1 MKNEKETEM
10 KNKTKIKWVLGAA
23 TTFLAVA
30 FVYNGY
36 LVLSNPNRMRRVVNF
51 FGYGIASTSS
61 QTTFNASELGE
72 YGIQAKRGEILAAD
86 GSVLARSVK
95 RYDVRIDPKVAGPSK
110 IAFNRDSV
118 DNICPRLNLTPA
130 ELLDFCTS
138 EKSRYLLVRS
148 DVEESVANWFCSDE
162 GRRLAKGFIVEAVQ
176 RREYPL
182 GRNAAHV
189 TGCIYRPIAGNVTVG
204 CNGVEYTCNSILA
217 GKGVDLAR
225 DVGREERERCAK
237 PVHGGSITTTI
248 VPSIQNTL
256 ADILSKAVSSNCA
269 ETAWGIVMDARTGG
283 IAAMVSLPSYDPAS
297 SRDVKNASSYFFNN
311 AVMGMFEPGG
321 LMKPLTYAMALDKKV
336 VSCDAEIDHE
346 DGVFEYYGS
355 KLYDVHSATGVLS
368 VAEAFVKR
376 TEIGA
381 AKIGLMIW
389 EDEYPEKLKKFGFGR
404 KIGNGTM
411 YGEAVGIIR
420 PAKHIDPVTFSR
432 LGLGRGLAVTGLQ
445 IANAYAAL
453 ANEGKTVAPHL
464 VEKTVS
470 TNGCET
476 LFRGETSVRV
486 VSESSAKLVAS
497 LMKDAMR
504 AAANEFSVDF
514 SGVEIAGMIAET
526 PIPEKGK
533 YSKTD
538 FNAFAA
544 GFFPVHNPRWVVA
557 IGFSKPKT
565 ECAAGRV
572 ALPVFA
578 ELVRKCS
585 GGDFLNNQVPSKGE

>member
-1 MKNEKETEM
+1 M

-51 FGYGIASTSS
+51 FGYGVASTSS

-162 GRRLAKGFIVEAVQ
+162 GRRLA
-176 RREYPL
+176 
-182 GRNAAHV
+182 
-189 TGCIYRPIAGNVTVG
+189 
-204 CNGVEYTCNSILA
+204 
-217 GKGVDLAR
+217 
-225 DVGREERERCAK
+225 
-237 PVHGGSITTTI
+237 
-248 VPSIQNTL
+248 
-256 ADILSKAVSSNCA
+256 
-269 ETAWGIVMDARTGG
+269 
-283 IAAMVSLPSYDPAS
+283 
-297 SRDVKNASSYFFNN
+297 
-311 AVMGMFEPGG
+311 
-321 LMKPLTYAMALDKKV
+321 
-336 VSCDAEIDHE
+336 
-346 DGVFEYYGS
+346 
-355 KLYDVHSATGVLS
+355 
-368 VAEAFVKR
+368 
-376 TEIGA
+376 
-381 AKIGLMIW
+381 
-389 EDEYPEKLKKFGFGR
+389 
-404 KIGNGTM
+404 
-411 YGEAVGIIR
+411 
-420 PAKHIDPVTFSR
+420 
-432 LGLGRGLAVTGLQ
+432 VTGLQ

-464 VEKTVS
+464 VEKMVS

-476 LFRGETSVRV
+476 LFRGETSVQV

-585 GGDFLNNQVPSKGE
+585 GGDFLNNKVSSKGE

>member
-1 MKNEKETEM
+1 M
-10 KNKTKIKWVLGAA
+10 NKTKIKWALWAA
-23 TTFLAVA
+23 TALLAVA

-51 FGYGIASTSS
+51 FGYGVVPASSL
-61 QTTFNASELGE
+61 TTFNVSELGE

-86 GSVLARSVK
+86 GSVLARAVK
-95 RYDVRIDPKVAGPSK
+95 RYDVRIDPKIAREYNV
-110 IAFNRDSV
+110 AFNRASIE
-118 DNICPRLNLTPA
+118 NICQRLNLTPA
-130 ELLDFCTS
+130 ELLDFCAS

-148 DVEESVANWFCSDE
+148 NVEESVVNWFCSDE
-162 GRRLAKGFIVEAVQ
+162 GRRLAKGFMVETVQ

-189 TGCIYRPIAGNVTVG
+189 TGCIYRPIAGNATVG

-225 DVGREERERCAK
+225 DVGQEEREGCAK
-237 PVHGGSITTTI
+237 PVHGGSVTTTI

-283 IAAMVSLPSYDPAS
+283 IVAMVSLPSYDPGS

-321 LMKPLTYAMALDKKV
+321 VMKPLTYAMALDKKA
-336 VSCDAEIDHE
+336 VSVDTKIDHE

-355 KLYDVHSATGVLS
+355 KLYDVPGATGVLS

-381 AKIGLMIW
+381 AKTGLMIW
-389 EDEYPEKLKKFGFGR
+389 KDEYPEGLKKFGFGR
-404 KIGNGTM
+404 KIGNGTV
-411 YGEAVGIIR
+411 YGEAVGILR

-445 IANAYAAL
+445 LASAYATL
-453 ANEGKTVAPHL
+453 ANGGKTASPHL

-470 TNGCET
+470 INGCET
-476 LFRGETSVRV
+476 LFRGDPPVQV
-486 VSESSAKLVAS
+486 VSESSAKFVSS
-497 LMKDAMR
+497 LMKDAMM
-504 AAANEFSVDF
+504 AAAKEFSVDF
-514 SGVEIAGMIAET
+514 SGVEIAGMIAEA

-538 FNAFAA
+538 FNSLAA
-544 GFFPVHNPRWVVA
+544 AFFPAESPKWVVA
-557 IGFSKPKT
+557 IGFSRSKP
-565 ECAAGRV
+565 EYSAGRI
-572 ALPVFA
+572 ALPALA
-578 ELVRKCS
+578 EIARTIS
-585 GGDFLNNQVPSKGE
+585 ER